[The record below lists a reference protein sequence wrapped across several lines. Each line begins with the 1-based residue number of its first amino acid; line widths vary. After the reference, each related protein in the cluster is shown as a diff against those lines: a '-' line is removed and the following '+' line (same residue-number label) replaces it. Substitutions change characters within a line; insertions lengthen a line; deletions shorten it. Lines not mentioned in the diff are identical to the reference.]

1 MTYLE
6 ALNTEDVNMIGDA
19 FCDLMSD
26 TAVRIFHET
35 KNNYDLLTCDACPF
49 RDFCSE
55 DRKTRNGFTEWLK
68 QRWD

>member
-6 ALNTEDVNMIGDA
+6 ALNTEDIEGIGRE
-19 FCDLMSD
+19 FCRTQED
-26 TAVRIFHET
+26 AVRRIYAET
-35 KNNYDLLTCDACPF
+35 GADIHCCDACPF

-55 DRKTRNGFTEWLK
+55 DRKSLNGFTEWLK